1 MKHDSKTM
9 SEEQGLD
16 LSSLGVEDLL
26 ALFIGVLSGK
36 ALEHMGLPVK
46 EDEEQEKD
54 LVRASAAINSMSC
67 LVDQLEPLVSEEI
80 IKQYRSLVGD
90 LQLNYVRVS

>member
-1 MKHDSKTM
+1 M

-16 LSSLGVEDLL
+16 LASLSVEDLL
-26 ALFIGVLSGK
+26 ALFIGLLSGK

-46 EDEEQEKD
+46 EGEEPEKD
-54 LVRASAAINSMSC
+54 LRRASAAINSMSC
-67 LVDQLEPLVSEEI
+67 LVDQLEPMVSEEAV
-80 IKQYRSLVGD
+80 KRYRSLVSD

>member
-1 MKHDSKTM
+1 M

-16 LSSLGVEDLL
+16 LSSLDVEDML

-46 EDEEQEKD
+46 EDEKPEKD
-54 LVRASAAINSMSC
+54 LVRASAAINSMSY

-80 IKQYRSLVGD
+80 IKQYRSLVRA

>member
-1 MKHDSKTM
+1 M
-9 SEEQGLD
+9 SAEQGLD
-16 LSSLGVEDLL
+16 LASLGVEDLL

-46 EDEEQEKD
+46 EGEEPEKD
-54 LVRASAAINSMSC
+54 LTRASVAINSMSC
-67 LVDQLEPLVSEEI
+67 LIDQLEPLVSEEI
-80 IKQYRSLVGD
+80 VKQYRSLVGD

>member
-1 MKHDSKTM
+1 M

-16 LSSLGVEDLL
+16 LASLGVEDLL
-26 ALFIGVLSGK
+26 ALFIGLLSGK

-46 EDEEQEKD
+46 DGEAPEKD
-54 LVRASAAINSMSC
+54 LRRASAAINSMSC
-67 LVDQLEPLVSEEI
+67 LVDQLEPLVSGEAV
-80 IKQYRSLVGD
+80 KWYRSLVSD